1 MSELPG
7 QRMAFGIRKATGQ
20 AAKDVRAQAARVDV
34 KLPTFKEDVEA
45 TIQNFT
51 QLTAW
56 LKLPHH
62 GEEATGNYKD
72 TFVDLSG
79 KLQLAIDGIAA
90 FERSFVQLSQQNT
103 SRELAVAAERVSLQ
117 LEDIRELLAKLKRF
131 AGKVLSLLEEKPVAA

>member
-1 MSELPG
+1 
-7 QRMAFGIRKATGQ
+7 
-20 AAKDVRAQAARVDV
+20 VRAHAARVDV
-34 KLPTFKEDVEA
+34 KLPAFKEDVEA
-45 TIQNFT
+45 AIQNFT

-56 LKLPHH
+56 LKQPH

-72 TFVDLSG
+72 AFVDLSG

-117 LEDIRELLAKLKRF
+117 LEDILELLAKLKRF
-131 AGKVLSLLEEKPVAA
+131 AGKVLSLLEDA